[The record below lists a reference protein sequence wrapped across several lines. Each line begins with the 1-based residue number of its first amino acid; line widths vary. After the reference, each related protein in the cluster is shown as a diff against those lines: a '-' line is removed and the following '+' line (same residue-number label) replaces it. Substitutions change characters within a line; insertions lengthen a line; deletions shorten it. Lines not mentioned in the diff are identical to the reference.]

1 MLEKMELTRKK
12 IYTKEI
18 KIDWERETDR
28 EKYKGKKE
36 WEEYEIYSS
45 VKEWNE
51 WKHKNREIVNR
62 YNKGKTRQ

>member
-1 MLEKMELTRKK
+1 MELTRKK

-36 WEEYEIYSS
+36 WEEYEVYSS

-51 WKHKNREIVNR
+51 WKHRIER
-62 YNKGKTRQ
+62 